1 MHAGAWKKNKSK
13 TALTNVHGTQNKIK
27 IEKPQGKNRTRRRKS
42 VARGEGKMERELV
55 KVTLRRRRSRRQ
67 DEEDDG
73 AMAISC
79 VLNPVCWDYNIS
91 LLISRAC
98 YCCLVPLQWRPPHI
112 LFSLLIC
119 YAQLGRVSR
128 LLSEQLRSEPRTL
141 NPHIVSLLLK
151 LKENL

>member
-1 MHAGAWKKNKSK
+1 LEKNKSRP
-13 TALTNVHGTQNKIK
+13 ALTNVHGTQNKIK
-27 IEKPQGKNRTRRRKS
+27 IENPQGKNRTRRRKS
-42 VARGEGKMERELV
+42 VARGGGKMEREVV
-55 KVTLRRRRSRRQ
+55 KLTLRRRRSRRQ

-79 VLNPVCWDYNIS
+79 VLNPVCWGYSIS

-98 YCCLVPLQWRPPHI
+98 YCCLVPLQWRPPHL

-119 YAQLGRVSR
+119 YAQLGRVRR
-128 LLSEQLRSEPRTL
+128 LVNEQLRRERKTL
-141 NPHIVSLLLK
+141 NPHIASLLLE